1 MNISN
6 KKPPAAGARRG
17 TLLGAIVAA
26 LMAPWAQAVT
36 IDINATFTPDSAN
49 PHINQFTNTTPNSG
63 MCATYPQLC
72 SSQGLFS
79 IRLGFE
85 AQSQRPILANH
96 ANIRDG
102 MMIKVPAD
110 PRALQVMSASGD
122 TAQVD
127 FSISAFS
134 AGNRTRDVR
143 LITGIPRP
151 SSTEGNYDLWN
162 GKPWGYYAPSPCT
175 LGAGMGSTPID
186 ANYFWMTPQAMP
198 CGISPAYEIDSLRLR
213 NTSVAYRMTAP
224 DPLKMES
231 GIYTGSITY
240 TVGPGMDFD
249 FGDVML
255 PTDNQVIM
263 NFTLEVRHTLK
274 FLFPAGDNRVVLSP
288 AGGWQ
293 QWLNNGRRPEK
304 LVANKN
310 FKMWSSSQFSMELQC
325 EYLVATQCA
334 IQNAAG
340 HTVPVETRVTL
351 PSGMLDALNR
361 PVERVLLSTTPA
373 VFSPSHY
380 VDNGQASLHFEVARD
395 QTHSM
400 INDHSGSTYRGNI
413 TVIWD
418 SEI

>member
-36 IDINATFTPDSAN
+36 IDISATFTPDSAN
-49 PHINQFTNTTPNSG
+49 PHINQFTNTTPMSG
-63 MCATYPQLC
+63 LCTTFPALC
-72 SSQGLFS
+72 SSLGLYS
-79 IRLGFE
+79 IRLGIQ

-102 MMIKVPAD
+102 LMVKVPAEA
-110 PRALQVMSASGD
+110 RTLQVTNTSGD
-122 TAQVD
+122 TAQLE

-134 AGNRTRDVR
+134 GTHRTRDVS
-143 LITGIPRP
+143 LITGIP
-151 SSTEGNYDLWN
+151 TGNGDTANSHLWK
-162 GKPWGYYAPSPCT
+162 GQAWGYYASAPCT
-175 LGAGMGSTPID
+175 RGAAMWASPID
-186 ANYFWMTPQAMP
+186 ADYFWMTPQAVP
-198 CGISPAYEIDSLRLR
+198 CGKSPAYEIDSVLLR
-213 NTSVAYRMTAP
+213 NPSVSYRMVAP

-231 GIYTGSITY
+231 GIYRGSLIY

-263 NFTLEVRHTLK
+263 NFTLEVKHTLK

-310 FKMWSSSQFSMELQC
+310 FKMWSSSQFSMEMQC